1 MTKLRLRTEKLDWVK
16 AGDEEII
23 LDSDREQY
31 LATNPTGA
39 LLWEALA
46 EGADKAH
53 LVGILLEHYD
63 DLDPERAADD
73 VDAFLEQLRELDLV
87 EEA

>member
-1 MTKLRLRTEKLDWVK
+1 MARLRLRADKLDWVK

-39 LLWEALA
+39 LLWERLA
-46 EGADKAH
+46 EGADKAD
-53 LVGILLEHYD
+53 LVAALLEHFD

-73 VDAFLEQLRELDLV
+73 VDAFLDQLRDLDLL
-87 EEA
+87 EEG

>member
-1 MTKLRLRTEKLDWVK
+1 MTRLRLRADKLDWVK

-46 EGADKAH
+46 AGADRAD
-53 LVGILLEHYD
+53 LIGILVDHFD

-73 VDAFLEQLRELDLV
+73 VDAFLDQLRELDLL
-87 EEA
+87 EEG